1 MNAFTGFISKSVKGA
16 IKSFQTFPASI
27 GCALL
32 FTLLTMVQIE
42 RSWSTTE
49 GYSFLLS
56 CLRWA
61 LAFGVLFGLPLIT
74 AARSRFDTKNVF
86 VATNII
92 AVAAAAIAFFGLYY
106 GGGITAS
113 TDASVT
119 VLSTLATS
127 RMIVAMVVSFLM
139 FIVLASYPKE
149 QSDFSRAFFMTH
161 KAFFIALLYGGVIM
175 AGTSLIVGAL
185 QALIFS
191 DMWNSI
197 YSHLGIIS
205 AFVGFSIFLGYFP
218 DFRKGR
224 VDPQREIAQSQPRF
238 IEILFDYI
246 LIPVFAALTLVLF
259 GWAVKT
265 IISGMNTSFTQ
276 LFGIAATYTLGGL
289 WLYLMVTHHDTA
301 ISRFYRRF
309 YPLAAPVILV
319 FEAWALIQN
328 IGDVGLKISEYYFIL
343 LWLIAAVSSVLL
355 LIKKSKAYLPVIF
368 LLCALAVVSVLPFIG
383 YQPTTIASQTNRL
396 TTLLTDENILQNDE
410 LVPATSEPDLIVRE
424 DITDAVVYLAG
435 FPADQ
440 LPSWFDPDMERSD
453 IFKEKLGF
461 EQAWRTENEGGG
473 GDSFV
478 TSVSLSS
485 SAIDISDYQ
494 WSAVFNTMDSSGD
507 NAVTIKGENGTYD
520 IYWIVDANNGM
531 PTLKIVLDGDV
542 IVEESLAS
550 YVEQITKTFSGDKGD
565 QGTVDDMS
573 LKIETEQIDALLV
586 FQYIEGYIGP
596 DEYNTYYN
604 LDLNAVYLNEK

>member
-32 FTLLTMVQIE
+32 FTIMTMVQIE
-42 RSWSTTE
+42 LSWSTAK
-49 GYSFLLS
+49 GYSLLLS
-56 CLRWA
+56 SLRWA
-61 LAFGVLFGLPLIT
+61 LAFGALFGLPLIT
-74 AARSRFDTKNVF
+74 AAKSRFDTKNVF
-86 VATNII
+86 VMANII
-92 AVAAAAIAFFGLYY
+92 TIAGAVIAFFGLYY
-106 GGGITAS
+106 GGGIS
-113 TDASVT
+113 SLTDASVT

-127 RMIVAMVVSFLM
+127 RMIVAMAVSFLV
-139 FIVLASYPKE
+139 FIVLASYPKK

-175 AGTSLIVGAL
+175 AGTSLIVVAL

-205 AFVGFSIFLGYFP
+205 AFIGFSIFLGYFP
-218 DFRKGR
+218 DFGKGR

-246 LIPVFAALTLVLF
+246 LIPVFAALTLVLL

-289 WLYLMVTHHDTA
+289 WLYLMVTHNDTA

-309 YPLAAPVILV
+309 YPIAALVILI
-319 FEAWALIQN
+319 FEAWALVQR
-328 IGDVGLKISEYYFIL
+328 IGDVGLKVSEYYFIL
-343 LWLIAAVSSVLL
+343 LWLVAAASSVLL
-355 LIKKSKAYLPVIF
+355 LLKKSKAYLPVIY
-368 LLCALAVVSVLPFIG
+368 LICALAVISVLPFIG
-383 YQPTTIASQTNRL
+383 YQPTTIASQTDRL
-396 TTLLTDENILQNDE
+396 TTLLTDENILQDGK
-410 LVPATSEPDLIVRE
+410 LVPAASEPELSVRE
-424 DITDAVVYLAG
+424 NITDAVVYLAG

-461 EQAWRTENEGGG
+461 EKAWGPEDRVGG

-485 SAIDISDYQ
+485 SAIDIADYQ
-494 WSAVFNTMDSSGD
+494 WSAVFSARDNTGD
-507 NAVTIKGENGTYD
+507 NAVTIEGENGTYD
-520 IYWIVDANNGM
+520 IYWIVDANNGI

-542 IVEESLAS
+542 IVEENLTS
-550 YVEQITKTFSGDKGD
+550 YVEQIAKTFPGDKGE

-573 LKIETEQIDALLV
+573 LKIETEQVDVLLV

-604 LDLNAVYLNEK
+604 FDLNAVYLNEK

>member
-106 GGGITAS
+106 GGGIAAS

-127 RMIVAMVVSFLM
+127 RMIVAMVVSFLV

-355 LIKKSKAYLPVIF
+355 FIKKSKAYLPVIF

-478 TSVSLSS
+478 ASVSLSS